1 MHLERKPRMGRRT
14 RPDFSYLRKP
24 PVDASQR
31 GVCVA
36 SPGDV
41 GDVVRVARAR
51 LLGKQVDAA
60 PRLGVSVGMLSGL
73 ERGDGGSQLNHTLG
87 VLTDLGFDVVLV
99 PRDPARSLQDNDTR
113 PTP

>member
-1 MHLERKPRMGRRT
+1 MARRT
-14 RPDFSYLRKP
+14 RPNFAYLRKP
-24 PVDASQR
+24 PLDAAER

-36 SPGDV
+36 TPNDV

-51 LLGKQVDAA
+51 MLGRQADAA
-60 PRLGVSVGMLSGL
+60 PRLGVSVAMLSGL

-99 PRDPARSLQDNDTR
+99 PRDPARSLADRDMR
-113 PTP
+113 ASP